1 MRGLKNQADAAQ
13 RLDDVAREIDLIV
26 YRLEQPSPQVTEWEK
41 ERLRLRRELE
51 LMQRRL
57 EDLARELDDH

>member
-1 MRGLKNQADAAQ
+1 MNQADAAL
-13 RLDDVAREIDLIV
+13 RLDDVAREIDLLV
-26 YRLEQPSPQVTEWEK
+26 YRLEQPPVEMAEWEK

-57 EDLARELDDH
+57 EDLARELDSN

>member
-1 MRGLKNQADAAQ
+1 MNPADAAL

-26 YRLEQPSPQVTEWEK
+26 YRLEQPSAETTDWEK
-41 ERLRLRRELE
+41 ERVKLRRELE

-57 EDLARELDDH
+57 EDLARELDHH